1 MKATIVVIVC
11 IAALVLTA
19 LFVWRLL
26 DHRSDRAEFE
36 RLLAF
41 QPIDPPIFTKS
52 LVADLPDAAR
62 RYFEFA
68 IHEGTPLYTVARIEM
83 EGTFGLGNHD
93 EPNYMI
99 MNAEQLLAAPEGF
112 IWKMSA
118 GTGLK
123 AISGSDSAGWTRFWL
138 AGLVP
143 VARAGG
149 TPDHTL
155 SGFARYVSE
164 AVFWTPAALLPRL
177 GVDWKALD
185 ANTARVTIVH
195 NGKTQSVDVTVD
207 ADGRPI
213 QVVLQ
218 RWSNANS
225 EGEYRLQPFGG
236 YLSDFR
242 DFEGFRLPTHV
253 EGGNFIGT
261 NEYFPFF
268 IADVT
273 DVRFKKPA
281 VQQ

>member
-1 MKATIVVIVC
+1 MKATIVVILC
-11 IAALVLTA
+11 IAALALAA

-26 DHRSDRAEFE
+26 DHKADRAEFE

-41 QPIDPPIFTKS
+41 QPIAPPLFTKS
-52 LVADLPDAAR
+52 LVAGLPDAAR
-62 RYFEFA
+62 RYFEFT
-68 IHEGTPLYTVARIEM
+68 INEGTPLYTVARIEM
-83 EGTFGLGNHD
+83 EGTFGLGNQD
-93 EPNYMI
+93 DPNYMP
-99 MNAEQLLAAPEGF
+99 MRAQQVLAAPEGF
-112 IWKMSA
+112 IWKMS
-118 GTGLK
+118 GGSGFMT
-123 AISGSDSAGWTRFWL
+123 ISGSDSAGWTRFWL

-143 VARAGG
+143 VARVGG
-149 TPDHTL
+149 TLDHAL
-155 SGFARYVSE
+155 SGFARGVSE
-164 AVFWTPAALLPRL
+164 AVFWTPAALLPSPSVTWEAL
-177 GVDWKALD
+177 G
-185 ANTARVTIVH
+185 ANTARVSIAH

-236 YLSDFR
+236 YLSKFK

-261 NEYFPFF
+261 KEYFPFF

-273 DVRFKKPA
+273 DVRFKNRA
-281 VQQ
+281 V